1 MTAVHPLIRARG
13 LGILTVAGVLALTGC
28 TGPGAPS
35 DGSSPIGGGAAGT
48 PSAASPSS
56 ARAAEPPA
64 AKPSATRKPAK
75 AAANCPA
82 GRWRLQSTEATRGG
96 RVENVR
102 FSGRD
107 AFDLTFKDG
116 GWRLIGH
123 QASPLKATV
132 DIAGFPVS
140 GTASIDGT
148 ARGRYRMVKSV
159 AVFRLER
166 TSGEVDVAY
175 PGGKQTYGM
184 ETLAGALV
192 PDGAADL
199 TCKGNALTIA
209 AENLTLDLR
218 RVKGL
223 I

>member
-13 LGILTVAGVLALTGC
+13 LGILAVAGVLALTGC
-28 TGPGAPS
+28 TGLGAPS
-35 DGSSPIGGGAAGT
+35 DGSSPIGGGAAGR
-48 PSAASPSS
+48 PSTAPSSS
-56 ARAAEPPA
+56 ARAAEPSA
-64 AKPSATRKPAK
+64 AEPSATRKPART
-75 AAANCPA
+75 AAACPA

-107 AFDLTFKDG
+107 AFDLTFHDG
-116 GWRLIGH
+116 GWRLIGR
-123 QASPLKATV
+123 QESPLKATV
-132 DIAGFPVS
+132 DIGGFPVS
-140 GTASIDGT
+140 GTATIDGT

-159 AVFRLER
+159 AIFRLER

-175 PGGKQTYGM
+175 LGGKQTYGM
-184 ETLAGALV
+184 ESLAGALV

-218 RVKGL
+218 RVKRR
-223 I
+223 